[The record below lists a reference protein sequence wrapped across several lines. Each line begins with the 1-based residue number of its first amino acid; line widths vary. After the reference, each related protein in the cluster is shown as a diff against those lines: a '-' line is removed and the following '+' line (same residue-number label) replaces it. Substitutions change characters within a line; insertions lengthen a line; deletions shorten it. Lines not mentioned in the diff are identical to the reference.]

1 MGCRTNE
8 LQFQVRV
15 LSCQTQLQEQHW
27 KQGGCHDTYWWEN
40 HSCCWEARQH
50 GWYHQR
56 IWESAAGITWGCYL
70 CRVIGVRI
78 PADQSAQQ
86 ATSLPSTLK
95 DQISGLQ
102 QKDAVEGRLKYYLDL
117 EKEPYAEE
125 RKQDTQLVSYLDYTV
140 ENDFCCLGLCAQCGG
155 RG

>member
-1 MGCRTNE
+1 MADTTRE
-8 LQFQVRV
+8 SERV
-15 LSCQTQLQEQHW
+15 QL
-27 KQGGCHDTYWWEN
+27 GLLD
-40 HSCCWEARQH
+40 
-50 GWYHQR
+50 
-56 IWESAAGITWGCYL
+56 L

-86 ATSLPSTLK
+86 ATSLPSTPQ

-102 QKDAVEGRLKYYLDL
+102 QKDAVEGSLKYYLDL
-117 EKEPYAEE
+117 EKEPYSEE

>member
-1 MGCRTNE
+1 M
-8 LQFQVRV
+8 
-15 LSCQTQLQEQHW
+15 
-27 KQGGCHDTYWWEN
+27 
-40 HSCCWEARQH
+40 
-50 GWYHQR
+50 
-56 IWESAAGITWGCYL
+56 
-70 CRVIGVRI
+70 RI

-86 ATSLPSTLK
+86 ATSLPSTPK

-102 QKDAVEGRLKYYLDL
+102 QKDAVEGSLKYNLDL
-117 EKEPYAEE
+117 EKEPYSEE